1 LKIVVCIK
9 SVRATLVLQPSK
21 KYAINPYDICALEEA
36 VKLKKSKQAEVI
48 CLLMGVVDQRI
59 AAELKKFGADRII
72 FVSDKKF
79 AGADTLATTYT
90 LSKAINKIGQ
100 VDLILCGDHAI
111 DGETG
116 HVGAGLAKRLGFD
129 FLSNVDYL
137 EVEEERLRCICRDK
151 TYRYTY
157 EIESGIILS
166 VVNCMVK
173 EVTLSIMQLKRI
185 NSVAYEVW
193 DANELDVDGERCG
206 LLGSCTKV
214 AGVEEMDKRNARNA
228 TVLNMENQ
236 EDIKQLLQVLRRR

>member
-9 SVRATLVLQPSK
+9 SVRAALLLQPGK

-36 VKLKKSKQAEVI
+36 VKLKKSTQAEVI
-48 CLLMGVVDQRI
+48 CLIMGVADQRI

-72 FVSDKKF
+72 FVSDTKF

-100 VDLILCGDHAI
+100 VDLVLCGDHAI

-137 EVEEERLRCICRDK
+137 EVEEERLMCICRDK
-151 TYRYTY
+151 TYHYTY
-157 EIESGIILS
+157 EIESGMVLA
-166 VVNCMVK
+166 VVNCMIK
-173 EVTLSIMQLKRI
+173 EVTLSIMQIKRI

-193 DANELDVDGERCG
+193 DASELAIDVKKCG
-206 LLGSCTKV
+206 LLGSRTKV
-214 AGVEEMDKRNARNA
+214 ADVEQMDKRNARKA
-228 TVLNMENQ
+228 TILNMGNK
-236 EDIKQLLQVLRRR
+236 EDLQQLLKILGR